1 MVVTRSGEFSSSF
14 RVDGQRVDAGPLA
27 WSWRDAVGGM
37 FTADAGPVGA
47 LLPSPQLHP
56 LRVSRRRTVVTVGGA
71 EVQWRLAGLPP
82 FRSLD
87 VQVIAMVTGGD
98 RPAPPMLPMVGL
110 MLDRGWASFGAGF
123 VPLLVMTSNRVAAE
137 LYRLLLGW
145 PAVVADVT
153 REHLPGHTRYLSSRE
168 GTVLVD
174 VLARSGMPA
183 SSFTEA
189 QPLYGVR
196 DGRLFRA
203 TLSGRGLGGDT
214 TGRAAA
220 FVVVGQ
226 HPVVQSLGAIRL
238 RERGWSSNHCVEF
251 DQKVVGP
258 VAVLGSASA
267 PAEPAPTSPAVAPA
281 MLNEHPA
288 GPVELDQGL
297 DALPFDPAAEFHTDS
312 VIGAAA

>member
-1 MVVTRSGEFSSSF
+1 MVVTRSGEFSSAF
-14 RVDGQRVDAGPLA
+14 AVDGQRVDAGPLA

-98 RPAPPMLPMVGL
+98 RPAAPLLPMVGL

-123 VPLLVMTSNRVAAE
+123 VPLMVTTSNRVAAE
-137 LYRLLLGW
+137 LYRVLLGW

-153 REHLPGHTRYLSSRE
+153 KEHLPGHTRYVSSRDA
-168 GTVLVD
+168 TVLVD

-203 TLSGRGLGGDT
+203 TLSGRGSGGDT
-214 TGRAAA
+214 TGRDAA
-220 FVVVGQ
+220 VVAVGE
-226 HPVVQSLGAIRL
+226 HPVVQGLGVIGL

-251 DQKVVGP
+251 DQQVTGP
-258 VAVLGSASA
+258 VTVLGSATA
-267 PAEPAPTSPAVAPA
+267 PVETVLTSPAVAAALLSRQPT
-281 MLNEHPA
+281 
-288 GPVELDQGL
+288 GPVALDQGM
-297 DALPFDPAAEFHTDS
+297 DALPFDPAGEFHTDS

>member
-1 MVVTRSGEFSSSF
+1 MVVMRAGEFSSAF
-14 RVDGQRVDAGPLA
+14 AVDGQRVDAGPLS
-27 WSWRDAVGGM
+27 WSWREAVGGM
-37 FTADAGPVGA
+37 VTADALAVA
-47 LLPSPQLHP
+47 EFLPSAQLHP

-98 RPAPPMLPMVGL
+98 RPAAPLLPMVGL

-123 VPLLVMTSNRVAAE
+123 VPLLLMTSNRVAAE

-153 REHLPGHTRYLSSRE
+153 REHLPGHTRYLSSRN
-168 GTVLVD
+168 GTVMVD

-203 TLSGRGLGGDT
+203 TLSGRGWGGDT

-220 FVVVGQ
+220 VVAVGE
-226 HPVVQSLGAIRL
+226 HPVVQGLGVIGL
-238 RERGWSSNHCVEF
+238 REHGWSSNHCIEF
-251 DQKVVGP
+251 DQQVIGP
-258 VAVLGSASA
+258 ATVLGPATA
-267 PAEPAPTSPAVAPA
+267 PVEPAPTNPAVAA
-281 MLNEHPA
+281 ALLIEHPT
-288 GPVELDQGL
+288 GTVELDQGL
-297 DALPFDPAAEFHTDS
+297 DALPFDPAGEFHTDS